1 MKEVI
6 LVIGSSGQIGT
17 ELVMQLRG
25 MYGNDN
31 VVASDIRLSSDE
43 VIQSGPFQ
51 ELDVMD
57 VKHLHEIVRQYK
69 ITQVFLLAALLSATA
84 EKNIE
89 CSIQGLLIELTPE
102 ELEKLDVYETDA
114 YKRKEVEL
122 TDGKKA
128 WVYLNKNSE

>member
-57 VKHLHEIVRQYK
+57 LKHLHEIVRQYK
-69 ITQVFLLAALLSATA
+69 ITQ
-84 EKNIE
+84 K
-89 CSIQGLLIELTPE
+89 Q
-102 ELEKLDVYETDA
+102 
-114 YKRKEVEL
+114 YKII
-122 TDGKKA
+122 
-128 WVYLNKNSE
+128 